1 MEIVKSTG
9 LNLEEHYREFVYP
22 LIEERRMEW
31 ILVVNSSEKRIDR
44 LEGRGTTQAHY
55 EPGIVL
61 SVNAWCRILPVVKG
75 ILSQVV
81 DSQGINLELDRLL
94 EKNTLPL
101 DDEAGYRIA
110 LIFLLAKGIRD
121 LDRVELIARRI
132 SRFTREEAA
141 YWHSRC
147 TDYGDVQ
154 NRWGKKGLAIMLCG
168 ESGDDDMLGVL
179 ERERRM

>member
-1 MEIVKSTG
+1 MIVKSTG
-9 LNLEEHYREFVYP
+9 LTLEEHYAQIVRPMLDRRE
-22 LIEERRMEW
+22 MNW
-31 ILVVNSSEKRIDR
+31 MLVCSPSEKRIDPI
-44 LEGRGTTQAHY
+44 EERGTDKEHY
-55 EPGIVL
+55 EPGVSIH
-61 SVNAWCRILPVVKG
+61 VNTWHRILPIVKG
-75 ILSQVV
+75 IIAQVANE
-81 DSQGINLELDRLL
+81 QGIPLELDRLL
-94 EKNTLPL
+94 TKNVLPL

-168 ESGDDDMLGVL
+168 ESGDEDMCGIL
-179 ERERRM
+179 EKERRM